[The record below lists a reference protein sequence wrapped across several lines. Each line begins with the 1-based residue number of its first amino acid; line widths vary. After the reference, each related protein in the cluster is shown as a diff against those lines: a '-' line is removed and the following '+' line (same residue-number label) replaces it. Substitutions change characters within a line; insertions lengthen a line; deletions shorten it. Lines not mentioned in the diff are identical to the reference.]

1 MCIRCCVGYSINTS
15 IDVRTLGDLAKN
27 ITTFEQNLMYKPNL
41 HNSLKRRQIRSNK
54 YNFLEVLLELRL
66 RLISV
71 LVLAVR
77 FIYTCIPI
85 WSVTDEYAVKN

>member
-1 MCIRCCVGYSINTS
+1 
-15 IDVRTLGDLAKN
+15 
-27 ITTFEQNLMYKPNL
+27 MYKPNL

-85 WSVTDEYAVKN
+85 WSVTGEYAVKN